1 MIYYP
6 PHPIFHQF
14 NLLCLTVL
22 SALVSFL
29 RTCTGRATHPL
40 YCLDRSTVHVLEAV
54 RDELTSIHSS
64 KENSCLYWL
73 PVSQSGSASQP
84 WPINGVTHLGAPP
97 IRKSLLNCLML
108 RKSNLFNPPSRHP
121 HHTSHR
127 DSRCQDFLMFHRDSR
142 CRNFLMFHR
151 DSRCR
156 NFLMF
161 HRDSRCR
168 NFLMFHRDSR
178 CRNILPFHRDY
189 RCRNTLAD
197 LFPTHACLTTMSP
210 STTSTS
216 YRFFGQDDLYGA
228 GVSMKEE
235 QKLRLLDNSE
245 RIERT
250 GHHLNAGYRIILET
264 EEIGSQVLQ
273 DLHSQRETIQK
284 SRSRGQN
291 LAATPARGIRQRHH
305 PDRRLHEL
313 AQHLLALPRWT
324 RCVWKECSET
334 PTTIFID
341 ATPWSLAA
349 YNPEVPAA
357 MIQKLQTPA
366 KINQAE
372 VTAGRLALRLEKMK

>member
-1 MIYYP
+1 
-6 PHPIFHQF
+6 
-14 NLLCLTVL
+14 
-22 SALVSFL
+22 
-29 RTCTGRATHPL
+29 
-40 YCLDRSTVHVLEAV
+40 
-54 RDELTSIHSS
+54 
-64 KENSCLYWL
+64 
-73 PVSQSGSASQP
+73 
-84 WPINGVTHLGAPP
+84 
-97 IRKSLLNCLML
+97 ML

-142 CRNFLMFHR
+142 CRNILPFHR
-151 DSRCR
+151 DY
-156 NFLMF
+156 
-161 HRDSRCR
+161 
-168 NFLMFHRDSR
+168 R

-216 YRFFGQDDLYGA
+216 YPQSFFGQDDLYGA

-284 SRSRGQN
+284 SRSRLRETDAELGRSSRLLSGMIMRSIQHRFV
-291 LAATPARGIRQRHH
+291 LFGVAVVFIIVIVLGIYF
-305 PDRRLHEL
+305 
-313 AQHLLALPRWT
+313 T
-324 RCVWKECSET
+324 
-334 PTTIFID
+334 
-341 ATPWSLAA
+341 
-349 YNPEVPAA
+349 
-357 MIQKLQTPA
+357 
-366 KINQAE
+366 
-372 VTAGRLALRLEKMK
+372 VTK